1 MGNFKHSLEIA
12 GSFFLLHMLHL
23 FPELLDVH
31 ANQHFSVPS
40 LSAKSSKCLE
50 LAIWT
55 YLKVISICG
64 VPVELP

>member
-50 LAIWT
+50 LAI
-55 YLKVISICG
+55 
-64 VPVELP
+64 